1 MIYNQADL
9 VLIPFPFS
17 DLTGIK
23 KRPALVLSK
32 SDVQKETNHVICM
45 MISSVKGSTPFDVNI
60 ENWEESGLLKPSIA
74 RANKVF
80 TIDAPVVL
88 KKMGVLNQEEF
99 QNILDVFLKLFKE
112 TNQEMVEVEPFENN

>member
-32 SDVQKETNHVICM
+32 SDVQKETM
-45 MISSVKGSTPFDVNI
+45 
-60 ENWEESGLLKPSIA
+60 
-74 RANKVF
+74 
-80 TIDAPVVL
+80 
-88 KKMGVLNQEEF
+88 
-99 QNILDVFLKLFKE
+99 
-112 TNQEMVEVEPFENN
+112 